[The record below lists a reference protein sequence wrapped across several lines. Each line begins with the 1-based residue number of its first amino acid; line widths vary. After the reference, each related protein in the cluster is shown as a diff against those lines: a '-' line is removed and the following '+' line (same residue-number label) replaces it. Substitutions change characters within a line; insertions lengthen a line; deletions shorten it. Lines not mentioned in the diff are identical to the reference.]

1 MFWLSSCEL
10 IAKFYPAPEKVHAKN
25 IVKQPFDA
33 IIVPGVP
40 HDGESWDDIM
50 KLRVYYSLYLYN
62 RGYAKNIIYSGSA
75 VYTPYIEGKIMAM
88 YGEALGIPKENIF
101 VESRAEHSTE
111 NLYYSYLIAKK
122 NGFNNIA
129 LATDPYQTNM
139 VRKFRKKHKLDIA
152 LLPLIF
158 DTMMTIAKPEP
169 KIDPSQAYVKDFVSI
184 MEREGLLKRFRG
196 TRGKNVVF
204 ERDSIGD

>member
-1 MFWLSSCEL
+1 L
-10 IAKFYPAPEKVHAKN
+10 
-25 IVKQPFDA
+25 
-33 IIVPGVP
+33 
-40 HDGESWDDIM
+40 IM
-50 KLRVYYSLYLYN
+50 KKASSVL
-62 RGYAKNIIYSGSA
+62 
-75 VYTPYIEGKIMAM
+75 
-88 YGEALGIPKENIF
+88 
-101 VESRAEHSTE
+101 ESRAEHSTE